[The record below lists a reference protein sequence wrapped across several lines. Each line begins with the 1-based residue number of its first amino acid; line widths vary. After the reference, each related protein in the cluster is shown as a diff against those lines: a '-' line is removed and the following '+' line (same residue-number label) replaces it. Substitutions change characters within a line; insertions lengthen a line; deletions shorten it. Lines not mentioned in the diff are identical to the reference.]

1 MVVLGRV
8 GAPHGVRGWSQL
20 WSFSDPPQGLLQHR
34 RFEATRRGQR
44 LVLEIAD
51 SRMQGDRLLVRFV
64 GVEDRDAAARLTGFE
79 LAVPRAAL
87 EPAPPG
93 SWYWHDLVGLAVV
106 TVDGRPLGRVDHLIE
121 TGAHDVLVVQGERE
135 RLIPF
140 ALPQVVKKVD
150 LDAGRIEVDW
160 DAEY

>member
-1 MVVLGRV
+1 MLGRI

-20 WSFSDPPQGLLQHR
+20 WSFTDPPAGLLQHR

-44 LVLEIAD
+44 QTFEITD
-51 SRMQGDRLLVRFV
+51 SRMQGDRVLVRFA
-64 GVEDRDAAARLTGFE
+64 GVDDRDAAARLTGFE
-79 LAVPRAAL
+79 LTVPRAAL
-87 EPAPPG
+87 EAAPAG
-93 SWYWHDLVGLAVV
+93 SWYWHDLLGLEVV
-106 TVDGRPLGRVDHLIE
+106 TVDGTPLGRVDHLIE
-121 TGAHDVLVVQGERE
+121 TGVHDVLVVRGERE

-140 ALPQVVKKVD
+140 ALPQVVKNVD